1 MSSAPSGRFFVDL
14 HSHLVP
20 GVDDG
25 SISLEDA
32 LEGLGRMV
40 EKGIRTVV
48 TTPHL
53 DGSLT
58 REPQALAAKLAE
70 VDEAFQRVQMAVREK
85 YPELSFMRGHEVQL
99 DLPDP
104 DLSDPRVRLGD
115 SDFVL
120 IEWPRLQI
128 PPETPPVL
136 RDLGSRGVRLLI
148 AHPERYRGYDLGL
161 ALVERWRHEGAFL
174 QVNFGSLVNRYGP
187 EARSLAFRLLE
198 RGWVDCLAS
207 DFHGRPHLRLYLD
220 AARDTFERLGAER
233 SWELLTQINP
243 GRICLGEDPL
253 PVPPMEGS
261 RRIIDR
267 IRSFF
272 RA

>member
-1 MSSAPSGRFFVDL
+1 MSLAGSERPLVDL

-25 SISLEDA
+25 AISVDDA
-32 LEGLGRMV
+32 LEGVGRMV
-40 EKGIRTVV
+40 EKGIRTIV

-58 REPQALAAKLAE
+58 REPKALGARLAV
-70 VDEAFQRVQMAVREK
+70 VDEAFQRVHALVSQR
-85 YPELSFMRGHEVQL
+85 YPDVSFMCGHEVAL

-115 SDFVL
+115 SNSVL
-120 IEWPRLQI
+120 IEWPRLRI

-136 RDLGSRGVRLLI
+136 RKLTALGYRLLI
-148 AHPERYRGYDLGL
+148 AHPERYRGYDSGL
-161 ALVERWRHEGAFL
+161 SLVQRWRQEGAFL
-174 QVNFGSLVNRYGP
+174 QVNYGSLVNRYGP

-207 DFHGRPHLRLYLD
+207 DFHGRPHLRLHLEG
-220 AARDTFERLGAER
+220 ARDVFERLGAEQ
-233 SWELLTQINP
+233 SWALLTQVNP
-243 GRICLGEDPL
+243 ERITRGENPL
-253 PVPPMEGS
+253 PVPPVEGS
-261 RRIIDR
+261 RRLVDR
-267 IRSFF
+267 IRSLF
-272 RA
+272 RG